1 MTHQQR
7 RTLWFG
13 QVRDWRDSGLSMAE
27 FCRRHD
33 LKRPTL
39 AAWVKRDLL
48 LAVREPSDFIVPT
61 SAPLPSPTQTAT
73 PTAPVPAATA
83 TATAN
88 PARIATPVAC
98 ASLPALTLV
107 ATELPLNTHPPMCLL
122 LPGGARL
129 TLPLNISADWLT
141 TLLLGLS

>member
-7 RTLWFG
+7 RALWLER
-13 QVRDWRDSGLSMAE
+13 VRDWRASGLSMAE

-48 LAVREPSDFIVPT
+48 HAAPEPSDFIAPT
-61 SAPLPSPTQTAT
+61 AAPLPSVAPTSRAQ
-73 PTAPVPAATA
+73 TAPVQCV
-83 TATAN
+83 TAN
-88 PARIATPVAC
+88 PTRIATTVAG
-98 ASLPALTLV
+98 APAPTLTLV
-107 ATELPLNTHPPMCLL
+107 ATELPLNPHPAPMCLL

-129 TLPLNISADWLT
+129 TLPLNIPADWLA
-141 TLLLGLS
+141 TLLRGLP